1 MTKTVKFTS
10 AGDLD
15 TDKAALQA
23 AIDNAFNGTGYS
35 PKIGDDGVINAEG
48 AKVSLSSSA
57 EQGAELISY
66 KTEYTYS
73 NNYIQLTLDAAKAL
87 RDGNIE
93 YANGCIDR
101 IVSASENTLV
111 EIADMGSNEEFIEFS
126 TERLTTRNL
135 NLSERQ
141 KTLEATNLEEEI
153 TLMKTY
159 EALYNAC
166 LQMSSSVVPNSIFNY
181 IS

>member
-1 MTKTVKFTS
+1 
-10 AGDLD
+10 
-15 TDKAALQA
+15 
-23 AIDNAFNGTGYS
+23 
-35 PKIGDDGVINAEG
+35 
-48 AKVSLSSSA
+48 
-57 EQGAELISY
+57 
-66 KTEYTYS
+66 
-73 NNYIQLTLDAAKAL
+73 
-87 RDGNIE
+87 
-93 YANGCIDR
+93 
-101 IVSASENTLV
+101 
-111 EIADMGSNEEFIEFS
+111 MGSNEEFIEFS
-126 TERLTTRNL
+126 ISRLETREL